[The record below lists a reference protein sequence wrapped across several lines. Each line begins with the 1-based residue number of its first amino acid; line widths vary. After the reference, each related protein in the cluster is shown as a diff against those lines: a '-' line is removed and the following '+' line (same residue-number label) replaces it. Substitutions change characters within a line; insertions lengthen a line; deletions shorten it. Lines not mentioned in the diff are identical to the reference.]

1 MKNHAIQSA
10 TAENERELRLLRRI
24 ADTDRDAI
32 AELYNLY
39 HARLFR
45 FVFRLTRSYG
55 AAEELVNDIMHQV
68 WRGAA
73 GFRGESRVST
83 WVFGIAYRM
92 AMRRITRRKMMLS
105 PDMDPDQLSTDDR
118 ELMEKEDWVRHGLRQ
133 LPPAQQVTVQLVF
146 YLGLSY
152 AETAEVT
159 QCPVNTVKTRMFHAR
174 RKLKELLLKSGEV
187 TGRRNENADE

>member
-1 MKNHAIQSA
+1 MKNYAEKG
-10 TAENERELRLLRRI
+10 TRAENERELRLLHRVVEQ
-24 ADTDRDAI
+24 DRDAI

-39 HARLFR
+39 YARLFK

-55 AAEELVNDIMHQV
+55 AAEELVNDIMLQV

-73 GFRGESRVST
+73 GFRGESKVST

-92 AMRRITRRKMMLS
+92 AMRRLKRRKIKLS
-105 PDMDPDQLSTDDR
+105 LHTDPDLLATDGRD
-118 ELMEKEDWVRHGLRQ
+118 LMETEDWVRHGLSQ
-133 LPPAQQVTVQLVF
+133 LPAAQQVTVQLVF

-152 AETAEVT
+152 EETAQVT

-174 RKLKELLLKSGEV
+174 RKLKELLVKSSEA
-187 TGRRNENADE
+187 TRE

>member
-1 MKNHAIQSA
+1 MKNYAEKG
-10 TAENERELRLLRRI
+10 TRAENERELRLLHRVVEQ
-24 ADTDRDAI
+24 DRDAI

-39 HARLFR
+39 YARLFK

-55 AAEELVNDIMHQV
+55 AAEELVNDIMLQV

-73 GFRGESRVST
+73 GFRGESKVST

-92 AMRRITRRKMMLS
+92 AMRRLKRRKIKLS
-105 PDMDPDQLSTDDR
+105 LHTDPDLLATDSRD
-118 ELMEKEDWVRHGLRQ
+118 LMEKEDWVRHGLSQ
-133 LPPAQQVTVQLVF
+133 LPAAQQVTVQLVF

-152 AETAEVT
+152 EETAQVT

-174 RKLKELLLKSGEV
+174 RKLKELLVKSSEA
-187 TGRRNENADE
+187 TRE